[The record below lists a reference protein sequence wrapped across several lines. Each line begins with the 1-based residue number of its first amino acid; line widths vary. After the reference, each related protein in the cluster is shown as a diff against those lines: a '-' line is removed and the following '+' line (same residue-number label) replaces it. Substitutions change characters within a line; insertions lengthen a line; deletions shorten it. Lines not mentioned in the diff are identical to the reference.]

1 MKIRLKKI
9 QIYLAIAIFLNIL
22 FPAFINYYDLTQAS
36 FFLSIL
42 IFENPDQE
50 TASGDYLYRSIVF
63 ETNSF
68 PMIFPPVANLFD
80 PLSNSSFQISSP
92 DQETFLLR
100 C

>member
-1 MKIRLKKI
+1 VKIRFKKI
-9 QIYLAIAIFLNIL
+9 QIYLVIAIFLNIL
-22 FPAFINYYDLTQAS
+22 FPDFIHHYDLTKDS
-36 FFLSIL
+36 FFLSIV

-50 TASGDYLYRSIVF
+50 TVSSDYLDRSIVF

-68 PMIFPPVANLFD
+68 SIIFPPVVNLFD
-80 PLSNSSFQISSP
+80 PYKIPLSKYLSP